1 MCAAHTL
8 MQHTLTHRLSPEL
21 FSLSINTTLQVVLQY
36 HLCSLQTTKRWHR
49 KRQGQQQAWTPV
61 LLSLGVKPAVLY
73 LTRWTILW
81 ITETS
86 SALLAWVSG
95 HFGVWVCQVFF
106 FCVRVLQFPRSLVF
120 CTSRLLRV
128 WSFFPFVCCVNLKL
142 KTAKHL
148 NGFVCV

>member
-95 HFGVWVCQVFF
+95 HFGVWVCQSSSSV
-106 FCVRVLQFPRSLVF
+106 
-120 CTSRLLRV
+120 
-128 WSFFPFVCCVNLKL
+128 FVCCNSLVHSCF
-142 KTAKHL
+142 ARVGFCVYGRFSHL
-148 NGFVCV
+148 CVVST